1 MIILSKEQILQMHS
15 ELIRLFGGESGIRD
29 ESLLDSA
36 IQTPF
41 QSFDGSDLY
50 PTIQAKA
57 ARLGFGLI
65 MNHCMV
71 DGNKRIGAHVMLV
84 FLELNGF
91 ELSYSQKDL
100 YSIILDVASGEKDDN
115 DLLDWIIEH
124 ER

>member
-1 MIILSKEQILQMHS
+1 M
-15 ELIRLFGGESGIRD
+15 
-29 ESLLDSA
+29 
-36 IQTPF
+36 
-41 QSFDGSDLY
+41 
-50 PTIQAKA
+50 
-57 ARLGFGLI
+57 GFGLI

-100 YSIILDVASGEKDDN
+100 YSIILDVASGKKDDN